1 MNSVKDPIWRKPI
14 GFQLEGFEAMTDQ
27 AIGAPAMF
35 PRIDSRTRRL
45 LDAPVTATLLR
56 LAVPNILV
64 MVTQASIGLIE
75 IYFIAR
81 LGVEALAGVSQVFP
95 VFSLFT
101 AISQGSVGGGFVSAI
116 ARTLGRGRQDKAS
129 EFAWYAVFLAV
140 PMGVLTTLL
149 ITACGPFFYT
159 AMGAQ
164 GAALDAAL
172 TYSNLVFGG
181 AILIWLFNLLLAT
194 VRGTGNLILP
204 VFVVCGGA
212 ILLVPLSP
220 LLIFGIGGIE
230 GLGVAGAAVAILVY
244 YALGSLCFGAYL
256 WGHRGVLHP
265 QPRPPKLRLQPAW
278 EILRVGG
285 MSTVVSSTTN
295 ITLAILT
302 GYVGLHGV
310 AAVAGYGAGA
320 RLEFLLVPLTY
331 GIGGPAGILIGTSIG
346 AGDSR
351 RALHTAWIAIAIAV
365 VTAEAI
371 GLAAAT
377 FPLLWLG
384 VFSADPTVIATG
396 ADYLR
401 TTGPFFGFFG
411 LGYALYCAGQGTGR
425 MDWPVAGALV
435 RAVISIGGGFLVVY
449 TGGGL
454 GGIFLAA
461 GLGMAA
467 FGIISLPSLLLRV
480 GYSKAVR

>member
-1 MNSVKDPIWRKPI
+1 
-14 GFQLEGFEAMTDQ
+14 MTDQ
-27 AIGAPAMF
+27 ALAALAAP
-35 PRIDSRTRRL
+35 PLIDSRTRRL
-45 LDAPVTATLLR
+45 LEAPLLSTLLR
-56 LAVPNILV
+56 LAASNALV

-116 ARTLGRGRQDKAS
+116 ARTLGRGRQDEAS
-129 EFAWYAVFLAV
+129 KFAWYAVFLAV

-149 ITACGPFFYT
+149 VPACGPFFYT

-230 GLGVAGAAVAILVY
+230 GLGVAGAAVAIIVY
-244 YALGSLCFGAYL
+244 YALGSLCFAAYL

-265 QPRPPKLRLQPAW
+265 QPRPPRLRLQPAW

-351 RALHTAWIAIAIAV
+351 RALRTAWIATGFAAL
-365 VTAEAI
+365 TAEAI
-371 GLAAAT
+371 GLAAADW
-377 FPLLWLG
+377 PLTWLG
-384 VFSADPTVIATG
+384 AFSSDPIVLATG

-401 TTGPFFGFFG
+401 TAGPFFGFFG

-425 MDWPVAGALV
+425 MEWPVAGALV
-435 RAVISIGGGFLVVY
+435 RAVIAVGGGLLVIHA
-449 TGGGL
+449 GGGL

-467 FGIISLPSLLLRV
+467 FGLLSLPSLVWKV
-480 GYSKAVR
+480 GYR

>member
-1 MNSVKDPIWRKPI
+1 
-14 GFQLEGFEAMTDQ
+14 
-27 AIGAPAMF
+27 MF
-35 PRIDSRTRRL
+35 PRVDGRTRRL
-45 LDAPVTATLLR
+45 LEAPVFATLLR
-56 LAVPNILV
+56 LAVPNVLV

-81 LGVEALAGVSQVFP
+81 LGVDALAGVSQVFP
-95 VFSLFT
+95 VLSLFT

-116 ARTLGRGRQDKAS
+116 ARTLGRGRQDEAAD
-129 EFAWYAVFLAV
+129 FAWYAVFLAV
-140 PMGVLTTLL
+140 PLGILTTVL
-149 ITACGPFFYT
+149 IVASGPFFYG
-159 AMGAQ
+159 AMGAKD
-164 GAALDAAL
+164 ASLEAAL
-172 TYSNLVFGG
+172 TYSNVVFGG

-204 VFVVCGGA
+204 VYVVCGGA
-212 ILLVPLSP
+212 LLLVPLSP

-230 GLGVAGAAVAILVY
+230 GLGVAGGAVAILVY
-244 YALGSLCFGAYL
+244 YALGSLCFVIYL
-256 WGHRGVLHP
+256 WGHKGVLA
-265 QPRPPKLRLQPAW
+265 PRLTPPKPRLQPAW
-278 EILRVGG
+278 EVLRVGG

-295 ITLAILT
+295 VTLAILT

-351 RALHTAWIAIAIAV
+351 RALHTAWIATAIGAL
-365 VTAEAI
+365 TAEAI
-371 GLAAAT
+371 GLTAAA

-384 VFSADPTVIATG
+384 AFTADPTVLATG

-411 LGYALYCAGQGTGR
+411 LGYALYCVGQGSGR
-425 MDWPVAGALV
+425 MEWPVAGAIV
-435 RAVISIGGGFLVVY
+435 RAAVSIGGGWLAIH
-449 TGGGL
+449 TSSNL
-454 GGIFLAA
+454 NGIFLAA

-467 FGIISLPSLLLRV
+467 FGLISLGGLLLRA
-480 GYSKAVR
+480 GFRR

>member
-1 MNSVKDPIWRKPI
+1 
-14 GFQLEGFEAMTDQ
+14 MTDQ
-27 AIGAPAMF
+27 ALCSPVGL

-45 LDAPVTATLLR
+45 LEAPVLPTLLR
-56 LAVPNILV
+56 LAAPNALV
-64 MVTQASIGLIE
+64 MVTQAAIGLIE
-75 IYFIAR
+75 IYFIAM
-81 LGVEALAGVSQVFP
+81 LGIDALAGVSQVFP

-116 ARTLGRGRQDKAS
+116 ARTLGKGRPEQAA
-129 EFAWYAVFLAV
+129 EFAWYAVYLAV
-140 PMGVLTTLL
+140 PLGILTTLL
-149 ITACGPFFYT
+149 TVLCGPFFYA
-159 AMGAQ
+159 AMGAH
-164 GAALDAAL
+164 GASLEVAL

-212 ILLVPLSP
+212 ILLIPLSP
-220 LLIFGIGGIE
+220 LLIFGIGGIA
-230 GLGVAGAAVAILVY
+230 GFGVAGGALAILIY
-244 YALGSLCFGAYL
+244 YALGSLCLVAYL
-256 WGHRGVLHP
+256 WGHRGVLKP
-265 QPRPPKLRLQPAW
+265 QRSPPSLHLRPAW

-285 MSTVVSSTTN
+285 MSTVVSATTN
-295 ITLAILT
+295 ITIAILT
-302 GYVGLHGV
+302 GYVGIHGV

-346 AGDSR
+346 AGDGR
-351 RALHTAWIAIAIAV
+351 RALRIAWVAIGVGVLI
-365 VTAEAI
+365 AEAI
-371 GLAAAT
+371 GLAAAA
-377 FPLLWLG
+377 FPLQWLG
-384 VFSADPTVIATG
+384 AFSNEPTVLATG
-396 ADYLR
+396 SDYLR

-411 LGYALYCAGQGTGR
+411 LGYALYCTGQGTGR
-425 MDWPVAGALV
+425 MEWPVAGAIV
-435 RAVISIGGGFLVVY
+435 RAAISIGGGLLVVQ

-467 FGIISLPSLLLRV
+467 FGLISLPSLLLRV
-480 GYSKAVR
+480 GYRRTGPIPR

>member
-1 MNSVKDPIWRKPI
+1 
-14 GFQLEGFEAMTDQ
+14 MTDH
-27 AIGAPAMF
+27 AIGASAPFA
-35 PRIDSRTRRL
+35 RLDSRTRRL
-45 LDAPVTATLLR
+45 LEAPVLPTLLR
-56 LAVPNILV
+56 LAAPNALV
-64 MVTQASIGLIE
+64 MVTQAAIGLIE
-75 IYFIAR
+75 IYFIAM
-81 LGVEALAGVSQVFP
+81 LGIDALAGVSQVFP
-95 VFSLFT
+95 VLSLFL

-116 ARTLGRGRQDKAS
+116 ARTLGKGRQDEAS
-129 EFAWYAVFLAV
+129 DYAWYAIFLV
-140 PMGVLTTLL
+140 LPLGLLTTVL
-149 ITACGPFFYT
+149 IVACGPFFYA
-159 AMGAQ
+159 AMGAK

-212 ILLVPLSP
+212 ILLIPLSP
-220 LLIFGIGGIE
+220 LLIFGIGNIE
-230 GLGVAGAAVAILVY
+230 GLGVAGGAMAILAY
-244 YALGSLCFGAYL
+244 YALGSLCFATYL
-256 WGHRGVLHP
+256 WGHRGVLQP
-265 QPRPPKLRLQPAW
+265 QPRPPRLRLQPAW

-320 RLEFLLVPLTY
+320 RLEFLLVPLTF
-331 GIGGPAGILIGTSIG
+331 GIGGPASILIGTSIG
-346 AGDSR
+346 AGDGR
-351 RALHTAWIAIAIAV
+351 RALRTAWVTIGLAV
-365 VTAEAI
+365 LIAEAI
-371 GLAAAT
+371 GLAAAA
-377 FPLLWLG
+377 FPAPWLG
-384 VFSADPTVIATG
+384 AFSIDPTVLATG
-396 ADYLR
+396 SDYMR

-425 MDWPVAGALV
+425 MEWPVAGAIV
-435 RAVISIGGGFLVVY
+435 RAVISVGGGLLVVH

-467 FGIISLPSLLLRV
+467 FGIISLPSLLWRV
-480 GYSKAVR
+480 GYTRGKTAGK